1 MKKMNAREK
10 KEKVK
15 PQRMK
20 VPKVKKVKEKKVK
33 GEKKQKSGVL
43 LEKMAKKTS
52 KTNKNSFEKSKKI
65 NLFVFMMSV
74 SLIPLILSIA
84 IVSVLSFS
92 ITSTNVKQSSNEML
106 LTVAKN
112 LASHCV
118 QNEVTIIN
126 AAEHYEYLDALKG
139 QDIEVAIIFENMS
152 CVTSIK
158 NENGYRI
165 REIICNED
173 LFKSA
178 DKYEQG
184 YYEDNMVVNEKNYYA
199 CFIPVVI
206 DGRVTGVAYASV
218 VKDKIDS
225 VTQDMLVKIISIA
238 VALLIASVLIVL
250 LFSRSVSKAFVRV
263 GERVNALSKGDLKTQ
278 KEQKSS
284 LREMHVLFGQTQLMQ
299 QNLLDIIGKVKL
311 AATQLTG
318 SIGEVSGL
326 SEDASDRAKQI
337 VDSVDELTK
346 SAEYMNVN
354 VQDIAEQ
361 MSEIG
366 VCVNEMSESVDQLYR
381 HSENILETNDV
392 AKTNMDII
400 MDKSKMSVEAVER
413 IAAQIHETNGS
424 IKRVDEAVAMILSI
438 SDETNLLSLN
448 ASIEAARAG
457 EHGRGFAVIAEEI
470 FKLSEQSAKGAEMIK
485 QLAKTITEA
494 SKKSVDLAVQ
504 VQSMI
509 LEEQESIKLTR
520 NKYEELSR
528 DIGHSADEIRS
539 IAAKTGEL
547 SNYKEKVIENVHNL
561 GAVSQENAASNEEVN
576 GNISEIISQVQNVS
590 ANCASMNEM
599 AQQLEESV
607 MFFKD

>member
-1 MKKMNAREK
+1 
-10 KEKVK
+10 
-15 PQRMK
+15 MK

-33 GEKKQKSGVL
+33 GEKKQKGGVL

-112 LASHCV
+112 LSSHCV

-126 AAEHYEYLDALKG
+126 AAEHYDYLDALKG

-152 CVTSIK
+152 CVASIK

-184 YYEDNMVVNEKNYYA
+184 YYEENMVVNEKNYYA

-218 VKDKIDS
+218 VKDKVDS

-238 VALLIASVLIVL
+238 AALLIASVLIVL
-250 LFSRSVSKAFVRV
+250 LFSRSVSKVFVRV

-278 KEQKSS
+278 KEQKSR

-470 FKLSEQSAKGAEMIK
+470 FELSEQSAKGAEMIK
-485 QLAKTITEA
+485 QLAKTITED